1 MLFPS
6 KDGHLLSLCLYDED
20 GNRAGH
26 GVASSMKW
34 MPLLLHCSTLN
45 LWKIEVNLICGGKPD
60 LSLCVCFCLLVVMP
74 YHSSFGTRLFFLISA
89 ENLSVPV
96 VVPWCRLTMNCALS
110 ARPSLNAVM
119 SPCTGCYRPILLTL
133 YLILQQQ
140 CDNATLIIFISTTTI
155 TATTEQWV
163 CWCDRCYG
171 CDEFVTGCVNKKLH
185 DCVEL
190 IRVVSLSVD
199 NDHTTCKC
207 WQLGPEYWQRG

>member
-155 TATTEQWV
+155 TTTTAAVILKSMVQSLQKSST
-163 CWCDRCYG
+163 CSTKDQKCP
-171 CDEFVTGCVNKKLH
+171 KLCCGTLWFH
-185 DCVEL
+185 P
-190 IRVVSLSVD
+190 STA
-199 NDHTTCKC
+199 H
-207 WQLGPEYWQRG
+207 W